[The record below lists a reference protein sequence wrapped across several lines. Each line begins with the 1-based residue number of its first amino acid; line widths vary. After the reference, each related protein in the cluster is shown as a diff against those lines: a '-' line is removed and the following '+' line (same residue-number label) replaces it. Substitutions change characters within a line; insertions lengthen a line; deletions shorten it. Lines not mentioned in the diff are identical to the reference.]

1 MQPFFGLFVIA
12 TCLGV
17 WWWNRRSG
25 GYNGARPNWWKLIL
39 CGLFAVSGMFAT
51 GRFLLN
57 SPSGSILG
65 PALSAAYGIMGLYL
79 LSGEVGTA
87 RKGRI
92 AAGQPRMAN
101 PWKLFV
107 CFGLAMSGIDGV
119 LRPMRGPLVPSNTD
133 QAQGAVAMSAMLAVL
148 GLVGVASEL
157 RRLYIHAKS
166 LK

>member
-1 MQPFFGLFVIA
+1 
-12 TCLGV
+12 
-17 WWWNRRSG
+17 
-25 GYNGARPNWWKLIL
+25 
-39 CGLFAVSGMFAT
+39 MFAT